1 MMKGHGIAEAKTYL
15 EGMEARDAME
25 ESMLATL
32 AYLGSHD
39 MKGEAMPEYG
49 MIELKFGGCGWP
61 LTMKIN
67 FDSDREVAIASVI
80 MPTVCVKEKRSAL
93 GELLHRINFV
103 TVLGQWKLDPRDGEC
118 QLKYTHFIGDAP
130 MSLNQAERM
139 VDICLFAAHRYEDTI
154 IPLMMGQDPNMDDA
168 CDEYKE
174 MMGADKSLS
183 SFREL
188 LLRAAEAKRK
198 KEMERIAL
206 EDVEESENE

>member
-1 MMKGHGIAEAKTYL
+1 MMKGHGIVEAKAFL
-15 EGMEARDAME
+15 EGLEERDPME

-32 AYLGSHD
+32 TYLDSHG
-39 MKGEAMPEYG
+39 MKGAAMPEYG
-49 MIELKFGGCGWP
+49 MVELKFGGSGYP
-61 LTMKIN
+61 LAMKID
-67 FDSDREVAIASVI
+67 FDSDRKVATASVV
-80 MPTVCVKEKRSAL
+80 MPTVCVKEKRTVL

-118 QLKYTHFIGDAP
+118 QLKYTHYIGDTL
-130 MSLNQAERM
+130 MSLKQAERM

-174 MMGADKSLS
+174 MMGVERNLS

-198 KEMERIAL
+198 KELGEPQEEQA
-206 EDVEESENE
+206 VEE